1 MSKKS
6 ITFVA
11 DLQLNTMK
19 RIHTFLFS
27 ILFTLSLSAQSMTVA
42 EVLEAVADLE
52 QGATTDETYT
62 FTGYVTYITE
72 NSFNTNYHNMSFWV
86 SDANNGAMSN
96 AEGAILAY
104 RLNPDVELAEG
115 NRVEVTAKVKNWNG
129 TLEAVN
135 GTATFLGNDDP
146 VDRGPGALRVCAQN
160 LENYY
165 YNYNTGRGN
174 YTDDERIAK
183 TRKIV
188 NMMVTVDADIYAF
201 CEVEAKPIVLA
212 QLADS
217 ANAQVD
223 GNPYQAVYDGID
235 EDWNET
241 YNNNIKS
248 GFIYRTDRVAT
259 VGNNTGGTGGYG
271 YYNHTMRIQAFKL
284 LANNEKLVVSMNHFK
299 AKDSSE
305 GAGESQRITNA
316 NNLINALNK
325 ISTDPDILI
334 LGDLN
339 CTYEETPIQMIV
351 NEGFEEQLLRFN
363 TGAYSHCYGGGELID
378 HVLANS
384 TMREQVKN
392 AYVKH
397 ICTYKCTT
405 GVTKDMSY
413 SDHDPYVVEINLCST
428 GDCEEETGVE
438 DVRRSDIR
446 GTKMLR
452 EGQLIL
458 RMPDGTEYNILGI
471 KIQ

>member
-52 QGATTDETYT
+52 QGSTTDETYT
-62 FTGYVTYITE
+62 FTGYVTNITE
-72 NSFNTNYHNMSFWV
+72 NAFHDSWNNMSFWV
-86 SDANNGAMSN
+86 SDANNAASSN

-104 RLNPDVELAEG
+104 HIRPDVELAEG

-129 TLEAVN
+129 TLEAVS
-135 GTATFLGNDDP
+135 GTATYLGEAEP
-146 VDRGPGALRVCAQN
+146 EVRGKGALRVCAQN

-165 YNYNTGRGN
+165 YNYNTGRGD
-174 YTDDERIAK
+174 YTEEQRTAK

-201 CEVEAKPIVLA
+201 CELEAQPIILE

-217 ANAQVD
+217 ANAQVE
-223 GNPYQAVYDGID
+223 GTPYQAVYDGID
-235 EDWNET
+235 VEWDS
-241 YNNNIKS
+241 YDNNLKS

-259 VGNNTGGTGGYG
+259 VGSNQAGSTAF
-271 YYNHTMRIQAFKL
+271 YYKNTMRIQAFKL
-284 LANNEKLVVSMNHFK
+284 LSNNEKLVVSMNHFK

-305 GAGESQRITNA
+305 DAGESKRISNA
-316 NNLINALNK
+316 NSLINALK
-325 ISTDPDILI
+325 KVTTDPDILI

>member
-11 DLQLNTMK
+11 DLHLNTMK
-19 RIHTFLFS
+19 RISIFLFS
-27 ILFTLSLSAQSMTVA
+27 LLFTLSLSAQSMTVA
-42 EVLEAVADLE
+42 EVLAATSYLE
-52 QGATTDETYT
+52 HNVTTDETYT
-62 FTGYVTYITE
+62 FTGYVTNITE
-72 NSFNTNYHNMSFWV
+72 NAFHDSWNNMTFWV
-86 SDANNGAMSN
+86 SDANNGASSN

-104 RLNPDVELAEG
+104 HIKPDVELAEG
-115 NRVEVTAKVKNWNG
+115 NKVEVTAKVKNWSG

-146 VDRGPGALRVCAQN
+146 VQPKAGALRVCAQN

-165 YNYNTGRGN
+165 YNYNTGRGD
-174 YTDDERIAK
+174 YTDEERAAK

-188 NMMVTVDADIYAF
+188 NMMVSVDADIYAF
-201 CEVEAKPIVLA
+201 CELEAKPIILE

-217 ANAQVD
+217 ANAQVE

-235 EDWNET
+235 VEWDS
-241 YNNNIKS
+241 YDNNLKS

-259 VGNNTGGTGGYG
+259 VGSCTAGSTA
-271 YYNHTMRIQAFKL
+271 YYYRNTMRIQAFKL
-284 LANNEKLVVSMNHFK
+284 LSNNEKLVVSMNHFK
-299 AKDSSE
+299 AKDKTE
-305 GAGESQRITNA
+305 DQGEEKRINNA
-316 NNLINALNK
+316 TSLINALNK

-339 CTYEETPIQMIV
+339 CEYEETPIQMIV
-351 NEGFEEQLLRFN
+351 NAGYEEQLLRFN
-363 TGAYSHCYGGGELID
+363 TNAYSHCYGGGELID

-397 ICTYKCTT
+397 ICTYKCTS
-405 GVTKDMSY
+405 GVTSAMSY
-413 SDHDPYVVEINLCST
+413 SDHDPYIVEINLCST

-438 DVRRSDIR
+438 SIQSSVSNIQKVLINGQLYLLMED
-446 GTKMLR
+446 GTK
-452 EGQLIL
+452 
-458 RMPDGTEYNILGI
+458 YNVLGI
-471 KIQ
+471 KIY